1 MATPSPPQRDSALLR
16 ALRQEFIFKL
26 QEDWDTRW
34 KPLGHGESFAGLSAL
49 PNQARFVTQLFEHV
63 YETLTR
69 RFGSR
74 AAAND
79 FMIDHERT
87 LARFLSDTYDKGF
100 SAKTR
105 NTIAC
110 YVGYDSFADF
120 VRQYREAHD
129 PPPAVTVISLL
140 PVPVLRQVLRLP
152 PSDAISLASG
162 RPWRRW
168 ALGALVLVAG
178 FGLVWAYA
186 SYRRTRPLPSDAGN
200 RVVLREATRN
210 AAVSPCWVTF
220 DYDFSALGL
229 DSLYLHQGGSVGIEE
244 AQQAVSPA
252 KGRLSLGFYK
262 GGVKLLTL
270 RHRDQVVKRLP
281 LTVPTGGWN
290 CYVAGPG
297 WVHPDFIK
305 KHYVREGCL
314 FVNPNESIIDPQ
326 IRSYFMTHHY
336 LSQRFGV
343 GLDSLTLECRIQ
355 NKPDAFGISC
365 YDTRLTLVDEQAN
378 EVAVEFI
385 RSGCAERSTRP
396 GEILQPVSLPDR
408 RALGVSLPRI
418 LDRFYLLRVVLKN
431 GILTTYLDDRQA
443 SSNPYPRGFGG
454 LAEVRFKFK
463 GSGKVDFLRLSHS
476 HTGRAVYADD
486 FGGPA
491 GE

>member
-1 MATPSPPQRDSALLR
+1 MATSTSTNPDAVLLR
-16 ALRQEFIFKL
+16 ALREELVHKL
-26 QEDWDTRW
+26 QDDWETRW
-34 KPLGHGESFAGLSAL
+34 KPLGHGETFAGLSVL
-49 PNQARFVTQLFEHV
+49 PNQARFITQLFEHV

-140 PVPVLRQVLRLP
+140 PVPVRRQVLRLP
-152 PSDAISLASG
+152 PSATVPLISG
-162 RPWRRW
+162 RSWWRW
-168 ALGALVLVAG
+168 ALGALVLAAA

-186 SYRRTRPLPSDAGN
+186 PYRRARPLPPGVGD

-229 DSLYLHQGGSVGIEE
+229 DSLQLHHGGAAGIEE
-244 AQQAVSPA
+244 VQQPLSPA

-281 LTVPTGGWN
+281 ITVPTDGWN
-290 CYVAGPG
+290 CFVAGPG

-314 FVNPNESIIDPQ
+314 FVNPTESIIDPQ
-326 IRSYFMTHHY
+326 IRSYFMTHHN
-336 LSQRFGV
+336 LSRRFGV

-365 YDTRLTLVDEQAN
+365 YDTWLTLVDDRAN
-378 EVAVEFI
+378 QLTVEFI

-396 GEILQPVSLPDR
+396 GETLRPLPLPDR
-408 RALGVSLPRI
+408 RALFVSLPRI
-418 LDRFYLLRVVLKN
+418 LDRFYLVRVVLKN
-431 GILTTYLDDRQA
+431 GVLTTYLDGRRFSA
-443 SSNPYPRGFGG
+443 NPYPRGFSG
-454 LAEVRFKFK
+454 LAEVRVKFK
-463 GSGKVDFLRLSHS
+463 GSGKVDFLHLRHA
-476 HTGRAVYADD
+476 HTGREVYADD

-491 GE
+491 EE